1 MRTKILLEILMKD
14 KKIVPKSFLTKEM
27 NLSESSIR
35 KLIRDSND
43 IGHKNG
49 FQIELIK
56 KEGYYLSITDE
67 EKLNIYLDKEAK
79 SEADIYNSSQRLK
92 MLLFY
97 IFQTKGYF
105 TTEQLSERMEI
116 SRATILR
123 DLKKIEEII
132 NENGLMLEKKA
143 HYGLKIIGD
152 ERNYR
157 RAFSEFVLNSD
168 LYLEPTQDFY
178 EFSNSFN
185 LKELRK
191 LLTED
196 LYEKDL
202 KISDVA
208 LENVLNHIKI
218 LVFRSRTNNYVSNH
232 KVMDKKPNKVYD
244 QVALAIAE
252 WIKKTYSI
260 TLPESEIRLLAV
272 HISGKATA
280 GNLEEKD
287 KQKLL
292 NEIGYIL
299 KQIDDEFLTNF
310 CNDEELKGALLL
322 HMFPLLNRMY
332 HNLQL
337 ENPLIDE
344 VYSKY
349 ANIFVIA
356 FRFSEHIEKRYGFKL
371 TIDEVGYLAL
381 HFATHFERIKNKSL
395 EQYKRIVVICTT
407 GGGSAQ
413 LLRLKLEAIFPKAIV
428 VTSSVNELDKF
439 ENEPP
444 DLFLTTIPISKEF
457 NKIPIIHIKQLLDD
471 SEIKRIKEIV
481 SLPIYKQ
488 PISNSV
494 PNIIELFS
502 EKFYYRNSTTDYEE
516 LLKIQS
522 KDLIKSG
529 YAVEGFDKSVLERER
544 KFTTIYKNGVA
555 GPHALKLEAVKD
567 IVSVA
572 VYDKSF
578 EWQGRGV
585 QIVFL
590 INLQQGHLFLHR
602 EISRLLLLIMEDN
615 RLLERLINAKDFD
628 QFKIELERIIR

>member
-14 KKIVPKSFLTKEM
+14 KKVIPKSFLTKEL

-43 IGHKNG
+43 VGQKNG

-56 KEGYYLSITDE
+56 KEGYYLSVTDD
-67 EKLNIYLDKEAK
+67 EKLNIYLDKESKA
-79 SEADIYNSSQRLK
+79 EADIYNSNQRLK

-132 NENGLMLEKKA
+132 NENGLSLEKKA
-143 HYGLKIIGD
+143 HYGLKVSGD
-152 ERNYR
+152 ERSYR
-157 RAFSEFVLNSD
+157 RAFSEFVLNSE
-168 LYLEPTQDFY
+168 LYLEPTQEFY
-178 EFSNSFN
+178 EFSSSFN

-191 LLTED
+191 LLSEV
-196 LYEKDL
+196 LYQKEL

-218 LVFRSRTNNYVSNH
+218 LVFRARTNNYVSNNTL
-232 KVMDKKPNKVYD
+232 MDKKPDEVYD
-244 QVALAIAE
+244 EVALVIAE
-252 WIKKTYSI
+252 WIKKSYSI
-260 TLPESEIRLLAV
+260 TLPESEVNLLAV
-272 HISGKATA
+272 HISGKASA

-310 CNDEELKGALLL
+310 CNDDELKNALLL

-356 FRFSEHIEKRYGFKL
+356 FRFSEHVEKTYGFKL

-413 LLRLKLEAIFPKAIV
+413 LLRLKLETIFPKAIV

-439 ENEPP
+439 KNEPP
-444 DLFLTTIPISKEF
+444 DLFLTTIPVNKDFSKV
-457 NKIPIIHIKQLLDD
+457 PIIHIKQLLDD

-481 SLPIYKQ
+481 SLTIYKQ

-494 PNIIELFS
+494 PDIIELFS

-516 LLKIQS
+516 LLKMQS

-529 YAVEGFDKSVLERER
+529 YAVEDFDKSVLEREK

-555 GPHALKLEAVKD
+555 GPHALKLEAIKD
-567 IVSVA
+567 VVSVA
-572 VYDKSF
+572 VYDRSF
-578 EWQGRGV
+578 EWQGRAV

-602 EISRLLLLIMEDN
+602 EISRLLLLVMEDN
-615 RLLERLINAKDFD
+615 RILERLVSAKDFD

>member
-1 MRTKILLEILMKD
+1 MKD
-14 KKIVPKSFLTKEM
+14 KKIIPKSFLTKEL

-43 IGHKNG
+43 IGQKNG

-67 EKLNIYLDKEAK
+67 EKLNIYLDKENKA
-79 SEADIYNSSQRLK
+79 EADIYNLNQRLK

-105 TTEQLSERMEI
+105 TIDQISERMEI
-116 SRATILR
+116 SRATIIR
-123 DLKKIEEII
+123 DLKKIEEIV
-132 NENGLMLEKKA
+132 NENGLYLEKKA
-143 HYGLKIIGD
+143 HYGLKVIGD
-152 ERNYR
+152 ERSYR

-185 LKELRK
+185 LMELRK
-191 LLTED
+191 LLSEV
-196 LYEKDL
+196 LYEKEL

-208 LENVLNHIKI
+208 LENVLNHVKI
-218 LVFRSRTNNYVSNH
+218 LVFRARTNNYVSKNTL
-232 KVMDKKPNKVYD
+232 MDKKPDKVYD
-244 QVALAIAE
+244 EVALDIAG
-252 WIKKTYSI
+252 WIEKSYGI
-260 TLPESEIRLLAV
+260 TLPESEISLLAV
-272 HISGKATA
+272 HISGKASA
-280 GNLEEKD
+280 GNLQEQD
-287 KQKLL
+287 KEKLL
-292 NEIGYIL
+292 NEIGDIL
-299 KQIDDEFLTNF
+299 EKIDDDFLTNF
-310 CNDEELKGALLL
+310 CNDEELKSALLL

-356 FRFSEHIEKRYGFKL
+356 FRFSEHIEKNYGFKL

-381 HFATHFERIKNKSL
+381 HFATHFERIKNRSL

-413 LLRLKLEAIFPKAIV
+413 LLRLKLETIFSKAIV
-428 VTSSVNELDKF
+428 VTSSVNELDRFK
-439 ENEPP
+439 NEPP
-444 DLFLTTIPISKEF
+444 DLFLSTIPINEDF
-457 NKIPIIHIKQLLDD
+457 TTVPVIHIKQLLDD

-481 SLPIYKQ
+481 SLTIYKQ

-516 LLKIQS
+516 LLKMQS
-522 KDLIKSG
+522 RNLIGNG
-529 YAVEGFDKSVLERER
+529 YAVEGFDESVLERER

-555 GPHALKLEAVKD
+555 GPHALKLEAIKD
-567 IVSVA
+567 VVSVA
-572 VYDKSF
+572 VYDRSF
-578 EWQGRGV
+578 DWQGRAV

-602 EISRLLLLIMEDN
+602 EISRLLLLVMEDN
-615 RLLERLINAKDFD
+615 RILERLVNAKDFD
-628 QFKIELERIIR
+628 QFKIELERIIK

>member
-14 KKIVPKSFLTKEM
+14 KKIVPKAFLTKEL

-43 IGHKNG
+43 IGQKNG

-67 EKLNIYLDKEAK
+67 EKLNVYLDNESKAEG
-79 SEADIYNSSQRLK
+79 DIYNSNQRLK

-105 TTEQLSERMEI
+105 TIDQLSERMEI
-116 SRATILR
+116 SRATVIR
-123 DLKKIEEII
+123 DLKKIEEIVH
-132 NENGLMLEKKA
+132 ENGLFLEKKA
-143 HYGLKIIGD
+143 HYGFRITGD

-157 RAFSEFVLNSD
+157 RAFSEFVLDSD
-168 LYLEPTQDFY
+168 LYLEPTQEFY

-185 LKELRK
+185 LMDLRK
-191 LLTED
+191 LLSEE
-196 LYEKDL
+196 LYEKEL

-218 LVFRSRTNNYVSNH
+218 LVFRAKSNNYVSSSTL
-232 KVMDKKPNKVYD
+232 MEKKPDKVYD
-244 QVALAIAE
+244 EVALTIAE
-252 WIKKTYSI
+252 WIKEIYSI
-260 TLPESEIRLLAV
+260 TLPESEISLLAV
-272 HISGKATA
+272 HISGKASA

-292 NEIGYIL
+292 DEIGYIL
-299 KQIDDEFLTNF
+299 NQIDDEFLTNF
-310 CNDEELKGALLL
+310 CNDEELKSALLL

-337 ENPLIDE
+337 DNPLIDE

-356 FRFSEHIEKRYGFKL
+356 FRFGEHIEKTYGFKL

-413 LLRLKLEAIFPKAIV
+413 LLRLKLETIFPKAIV
-428 VTSSVNELDKF
+428 VTSSVNELDRFK
-439 ENEPP
+439 NEPP
-444 DLFLTTIPISKEF
+444 DLFLTTIPINEDF
-457 NKIPIIHIKQLLDD
+457 TTVPIIHIKQLLDD

-481 SLPIYKQ
+481 SLTIYKQ

-494 PNIIELFS
+494 PDIVELFS

-516 LLKIQS
+516 LLKMQS
-522 KDLIKSG
+522 RNLIENG
-529 YAVEGFDKSVLERER
+529 YAVEGFDESVLERER
-544 KFTTIYKNGVA
+544 KFTTIYKNGIA
-555 GPHALKLEAVKD
+555 GPHALKLEAIKD
-567 IVSVA
+567 VVSVA
-572 VYDKSF
+572 VYDRSF
-578 EWQGRGV
+578 EWQGRAV

-602 EISRLLLLIMEDN
+602 EISRLLLLVMEDN
-615 RLLERLINAKDFD
+615 RILERLVNAKDFD
-628 QFKIELERIIR
+628 QFKIELERIIK

>member
-14 KKIVPKSFLTKEM
+14 KKIIPKAFLAKEL

-43 IGHKNG
+43 IGQKNG

-67 EKLNIYLDKEAK
+67 KKLNIYLDEETK
-79 SEADIYNSSQRLK
+79 SEGDIYNSNQRLK

-105 TTEQLSERMEI
+105 TIDQLSERMEI
-116 SRATILR
+116 SRATIVR
-123 DLKKIEEII
+123 DLKKIEEIVSK
-132 NENGLMLEKKA
+132 NGLSLEKKA
-143 HYGLKIIGD
+143 HYGFKVIGD
-152 ERNYR
+152 ERSYR
-157 RAFSEFVLNSD
+157 RAFSEFVLNSN

-191 LLTED
+191 LLSTE
-196 LYEKDL
+196 LYEKEL

-218 LVFRSRTNNYVSNH
+218 LVFRARTNNYVSKH
-232 KVMDKKPNKVYD
+232 TIMDKKVDRVYD
-244 QVALAIAE
+244 EVALAISE
-252 WIKKTYSI
+252 WIKQTYKLI
-260 TLPESEIRLLAV
+260 LPESEISLLAV
-272 HISGKATA
+272 HISGKASA
-280 GNLEEKD
+280 GNLEEKE
-287 KQKLL
+287 KEKLL

-299 KQIDDEFLTNF
+299 KKIDDEFLTSF

-356 FRFSEHIEKRYGFKL
+356 FRFSEHIEKNYGFKL

-444 DLFLTTIPISKEF
+444 DLFLTTIPISKGF
-457 NKIPIIHIKQLLDD
+457 GKVPVIHIKQLLDD

-481 SLPIYKQ
+481 SLTIYKQ

-502 EKFYYRNSTTDYEE
+502 EKFYYRNGTTDYEE
-516 LLKIQS
+516 LLRMQS
-522 KDLIKSG
+522 IDLIKNG
-529 YAVEGFDKSVLERER
+529 YAVEDFDKSVLERER

-555 GPHALKLEAVKD
+555 GPHALKLEAIKD
-567 IVSVA
+567 VISVA
-572 VYDKSF
+572 VYDRSF
-578 EWQGRGV
+578 EWQGRAV

-602 EISRLLLLIMEDN
+602 EISRLLLLVMEDN
-615 RLLERLINAKDFD
+615 RILERLVNAKDFD
-628 QFKIELERIIR
+628 QFKIELERIIK

>member
-14 KKIVPKSFLTKEM
+14 KKIIPKAFLIKEL
-27 NLSESSIR
+27 NLSERSIR
-35 KLIRDSND
+35 TLIRDSND
-43 IGHKNG
+43 IGQKNG

-56 KEGYYLSITDE
+56 KEGYYLSIKDE
-67 EKLNIYLDKEAK
+67 EKLNIYLDKENKA
-79 SEADIYNSSQRLK
+79 EADIYNSSKRLK

-105 TTEQLSERMEI
+105 TTEQLSEKMEI
-116 SRATILR
+116 SRTTILR

-132 NENGLMLEKKA
+132 NENDLSLEKKA
-143 HYGLKIIGD
+143 HYGFKIIGD
-152 ERNYR
+152 ERSYR

-191 LLTED
+191 LLSEV
-196 LYEKDL
+196 LYEKEL

-218 LVFRSRTNNYVSNH
+218 LVFRARSNNYVSSSTL
-232 KVMDKKPNKVYD
+232 MDKKPDKVYD
-244 QVALAIAE
+244 EVATTIAE
-252 WIKKTYSI
+252 WIKQTYII
-260 TLPESEIRLLAV
+260 TLPESEISLLAV

-292 NEIGYIL
+292 DEIGYIL
-299 KQIDDEFLTNF
+299 KLIDDEFLTNF
-310 CNDEELKGALLL
+310 CDDEELNDALLL

-356 FRFSEHIEKRYGFKL
+356 FRFSEHIEKIYGFKL

-407 GGGSAQ
+407 GGGSAH
-413 LLRLKLEAIFPKAIV
+413 LLRLKLETIFPKAIV
-428 VTSSVNELDKF
+428 VTSSVNELDRFK
-439 ENEPP
+439 NEPP
-444 DLFLTTIPISKEF
+444 DLFLTTIPINEDF
-457 NKIPIIHIKQLLDD
+457 TTVPIIHIKQLLDD

-481 SLPIYKQ
+481 SLTIYKQ

-494 PNIIELFS
+494 PDIIELFS

-516 LLKIQS
+516 LLKMQS
-522 KDLIKSG
+522 RNLIENG
-529 YAVEGFDKSVLERER
+529 YAVEGFDESVLERER
-544 KFTTIYKNGVA
+544 KFTTIYKNGIA
-555 GPHALKLEAVKD
+555 GPHALKLEATKD
-567 IVSVA
+567 VVSVA
-572 VYDKSF
+572 VYDRSF
-578 EWQGRGV
+578 EWQGRAV

-590 INLQQGHLFLHR
+590 INLQHGHLFLHR

-615 RLLERLINAKDFD
+615 RLLERLVNAKDFD
-628 QFKIELERIIR
+628 QFKIEIERIIK

>member
-43 IGHKNG
+43 IGQKNG
-49 FQIELIK
+49 FRIELIK
-56 KEGYYLSITDE
+56 KEGYYLSIIDE
-67 EKLNIYLDKEAK
+67 KKLNIYLDKEAK

-132 NENGLMLEKKA
+132 NENGLLLEKKA

-218 LVFRSRTNNYVSNH
+218 LVFRARTNNYVSNH
-232 KVMDKKPNKVYD
+232 KVMDKKPDKVYD

-252 WIKKTYSI
+252 WIKKTYGI

-344 VYSKY
+344 VYSKSSMIVP
-349 ANIFVIA
+349 AIAGTLTMKVGIDLTLLLEGLLGVIA
-356 FRFSEHIEKRYGFKL
+356 FVLIYVLKK
-371 TIDEVGYLAL
+371 IN
-381 HFATHFERIKNKSL
+381 NK
-395 EQYKRIVVICTT
+395 Q
-407 GGGSAQ
+407 
-413 LLRLKLEAIFPKAIV
+413 
-428 VTSSVNELDKF
+428 
-439 ENEPP
+439 
-444 DLFLTTIPISKEF
+444 
-457 NKIPIIHIKQLLDD
+457 
-471 SEIKRIKEIV
+471 
-481 SLPIYKQ
+481 
-488 PISNSV
+488 
-494 PNIIELFS
+494 
-502 EKFYYRNSTTDYEE
+502 
-516 LLKIQS
+516 
-522 KDLIKSG
+522 
-529 YAVEGFDKSVLERER
+529 
-544 KFTTIYKNGVA
+544 
-555 GPHALKLEAVKD
+555 
-567 IVSVA
+567 VSV
-572 VYDKSF
+572 
-578 EWQGRGV
+578 
-585 QIVFL
+585 
-590 INLQQGHLFLHR
+590 
-602 EISRLLLLIMEDN
+602 
-615 RLLERLINAKDFD
+615 
-628 QFKIELERIIR
+628 